1 LEVIAGLG
9 AWEFALFSVFNRL
22 KESGGALVA
31 ASRSTPL
38 NLPVALAD
46 LKSRLQSGL
55 TLQVHALDDRQ
66 KREALILRARQRG
79 MQMSDA
85 VADYIM
91 LRSARDLP
99 ALIDVLDRLDASTLQ
114 QQRQLTVPLVK
125 QTLGW

>member
-1 LEVIAGLG
+1 
-9 AWEFALFSVFNRL
+9 
-22 KESGGALVA
+22 
-31 ASRSTPL
+31 
-38 NLPVALAD
+38 
-46 LKSRLQSGL
+46 
-55 TLQVHALDDRQ
+55 
-66 KREALILRARQRG
+66 
-79 MQMSDA
+79 MSDA